1 MSFFSLLSL
10 IFCRPRTSAAP
21 FSDFHGFHH
30 LRCLRAWTSQRFSI
44 DFEPPRQL
52 SSDFETTLRLPSDF
66 LRPTQALLKCFRSY
80 WTFASSS
87 RHAHGLALQLTP
99 RSLNIAFSDASAGRV
114 RSRRGC
120 CINILGGKVGF
131 RSSLFVHLSL
141 LRLLRSTIDGVHRSS
156 KVDKH

>member
-1 MSFFSLLSL
+1 MFHSIVFIFSSFILFLPPPYQRIL
-10 IFCRPRTSAAP
+10 PAP

-44 DFEPPRQL
+44 DFEPTRRL

-87 RHAHGLALQLTP
+87 RHADGLALQLTP
-99 RSLNIAFSDASAGRV
+99 RSLQCALRCFRRPRSISTWHTILSDGENLEGPRRAV
-114 RSRRGC
+114 LDFQISRFFC
-120 CINILGGKVGF
+120 VA
-131 RSSLFVHLSL
+131 V
-141 LRLLRSTIDGVHRSS
+141 
-156 KVDKH
+156 